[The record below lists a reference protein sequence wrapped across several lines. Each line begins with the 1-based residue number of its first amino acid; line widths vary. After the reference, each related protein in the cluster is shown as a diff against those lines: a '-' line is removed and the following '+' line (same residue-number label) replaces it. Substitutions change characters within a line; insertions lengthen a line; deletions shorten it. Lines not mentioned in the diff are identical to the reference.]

1 MAQVQGRA
9 AVALRRPLASKK
21 LEVIAEPDKP
31 TIVTRRVLDAPRA
44 LVFDAWTKPEHLR
57 RWLGPRALSWVV
69 CEIDLRVG
77 GGYRWVQPAPDGREY
92 AFHGAYREIVRP
104 EKIVST
110 FVFEAM
116 PDDEALETLTLE
128 ERDGKTAVTTLTV
141 HKTIKARDGHLAS
154 GRMEAGMTEGYER
167 LDELLAAL
175 WAS

>member
-1 MAQVQGRA
+1 MVGLPSMVAASGRDFA
-9 AVALRRPLASKK
+9 A
-21 LEVIAEPDKP
+21 
-31 TIVTRRVLDAPRA
+31 
-44 LVFDAWTKPEHLR
+44 
-57 RWLGPRALSWVV
+57 
-69 CEIDLRVG
+69 
-77 GGYRWVQPAPDGREY
+77 
-92 AFHGAYREIVRP
+92 GAISSNDISQ
-104 EKIVST
+104 KIVST